1 MNTSSI
7 RQQLQNYLEIAD
19 DKKVKAMYIM
29 MEDDIKEAAIEY
41 SNEFKTELDVR
52 YAAYKNGKAKMVTAT
67 ESKRRINKL
76 LSKRKAK

>member
-1 MNTSSI
+1 MNTLSI
-7 RQQLQNYLEIAD
+7 RQQLQNYLEVAD

-29 MEDDIKEAAIEY
+29 MEEDIKEAVVEY
-41 SNEFKTELDVR
+41 SDELKTALDVR
-52 YAAYKNGKAKMVTAT
+52 YAAYKNGKAKMVTAA

>member
-7 RQQLQNYLEIAD
+7 RQQLQNYLEVAD
-19 DKKVKAMYIM
+19 DKKIKAIYIM

-41 SNEFKTELDVR
+41 SDEFKAELDVR
-52 YAAYKNGKAKMVTAT
+52 YAAYESGKIKMVTAT

>member
-7 RQQLQNYLEIAD
+7 RQQLQNYLEVAD

-41 SNEFKTELDVR
+41 SNELKTELDKR
-52 YAAYKNGKAKMVTAT
+52 YAVYKNGKARMVTAT

-76 LSKRKAK
+76 LSKRKTK

>member
-1 MNTSSI
+1 MNTLSI
-7 RQQLQNYLEIAD
+7 RQQLQNYLEVAD

-29 MEDDIKEAAIEY
+29 MENEIKEAVIEY
-41 SNEFKTELDVR
+41 TDEFKTDLDIR

-76 LSKRKAK
+76 LSKRKVK